1 MAKDYTK
8 YEVKGMEGVFTKG
21 KLVLVIVSDYCSKNE
36 CTFEELKQVFPDE
49 IQGSSGIFDTLKKA
63 KEIAKKRARHF
74 VENVVKIKDGS
85 IAVSNQWGEN
95 IADFISAAE
104 KLGYKISSQVQEE
117 ETLIEA
123 PAPGLENKVN
133 IIISGRISNY
143 MFGILGDEAYA
154 ECEKALSYASDDIAT
169 MADFVKMYYETT
181 LSEGDGMEIFL
192 ENMNMEQFNLNCPL
206 LSEFLEQVKKGNA
219 SHLQFYEEILDMSWE
234 QVNIIEDD
242 ALITITVDEKEIVSA
257 QTLKD
262 FLGEIEQIFD
272 EEDDP
277 KTISKTRE
285 FWAKNGAEFEM
296 EDSEEFQVSK
306 AANGVLLFNEWIQPT
321 RLVDYQTRER
331 NITVEHDNIV
341 DFDYYFNAVGFDI
354 TKLAFLKFA
363 NATDFH
369 ESGPDYVGSYLAYD
383 NKIIKPDQ
391 NIHRDKGFT
400 IHYEPTFKS
409 CDFLLLG

>member
-1 MAKDYTK
+1 MSKNYTKYTVKGLGENLNKRKLVFEIVKDYTA
-8 YEVKGMEGVFTKG
+8 
-21 KLVLVIVSDYCSKNE
+21 KNNPS
-36 CTFEELKQVFPDE
+36 FEELQKVFPDK
-49 IQGSSGIFDTLKKA
+49 IQGSLGFIRKDSEVKDAKRFNMDKPLTIKNGI
-63 KEIAKKRARHF
+63 
-74 VENVVKIKDGS
+74 NVVI
-85 IAVSNQWGEN
+85 SNQWGEN
-95 IADFISAAE
+95 IANFIAVVK
-104 KLGYKISSQVQEE
+104 KLGYEISSQIQEE
-117 ETLIEA
+117 ETVNEA
-123 PAPGLENKVN
+123 PTPGIENKVK
-133 IIISGRISNY
+133 ITISGRISNY
-143 MFGILGDEAYA
+143 MFGILGDEAYS
-154 ECEKALSYASDDIAT
+154 ECEKAISFAT
-169 MADFVKMYYETT
+169 DEIETMEDFVKMYYETT
-181 LSEGDGMEIFL
+181 LYDGDGMKIFL
-192 ENMNMEQFNLNCPL
+192 ENMDMEQFNSNCPL
-206 LSEFLEQVKKGNA
+206 LSEFLNNVKEGNA

-277 KTISKTRE
+277 KTIAKARE

-296 EDSEEFQVSK
+296 EDSDEFQVSK

-321 RLVDYQTRER
+321 RLTDYKTRER

-341 DFDYYFNAVGFDI
+341 DFDYYFDAVDFDVS
-354 TKLAFLKFA
+354 KLAFLKFA

-369 ESGPDYVGSYLAYD
+369 ESGPDYVGSYLAYK
-383 NKIIKPDQ
+383 NNIIEPDQ

-400 IHYEPTFKS
+400 IHYEPTFQS